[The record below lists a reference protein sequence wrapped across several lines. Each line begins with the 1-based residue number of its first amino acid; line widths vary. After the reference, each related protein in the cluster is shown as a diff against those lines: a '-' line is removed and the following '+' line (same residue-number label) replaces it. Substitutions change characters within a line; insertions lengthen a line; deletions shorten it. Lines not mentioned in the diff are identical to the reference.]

1 MLHTIPGKG
10 KDVVDEWGTVL
21 LCKHTDIV
29 GQSLFKSIP
38 AAITVVDY
46 VEPCVFVVQLQPL
59 YTLWHLKC
67 IWKQTHKK
75 KKNYHFSL
83 CLRLWDSIILVNT
96 VSYLTCFWEWKPV
109 CTQQPNYSCHLHR
122 SQEYPTSWREG
133 IIKIRFWNVFIIS
146 VCSKVT
152 HLDVYVALS
161 DVSRKCSCV
170 RVTWSPL
177 RLTVTS
183 GKPFCDVHEL
193 IISDTFWGCVESSTW
208 KQKDKSTVCA
218 VSLFLQFPVLLYPF

>member
-1 MLHTIPGKG
+1 MFHTIPRKG
-10 KDVVDEWGTVL
+10 KDVVDEGGTVL
-21 LCKHTDIV
+21 LCKYTDIV
-29 GQSLFKSIP
+29 RQSLSESIP
-38 AAITVVDY
+38 AAIAIVDY

-59 YTLWHLKC
+59 YTCWHLEC
-67 IWKQTHKK
+67 IWKQTHEKK
-75 KKNYHFSL
+75 KMTILHCAWVSE
-83 CLRLWDSIILVNT
+83 ITLVNT
-96 VSYLTCFWEWKPV
+96 VSYPTCFWEWTPV

-122 SQEYPTSWREG
+122 SQEYPTSWRED
-133 IIKIRFWNVFIIS
+133 IIKVRFWNAFIIS

-152 HLDVYVALS
+152 HLDVCVALS

-208 KQKDKSTVCA
+208 KQR
-218 VSLFLQFPVLLYPF
+218 